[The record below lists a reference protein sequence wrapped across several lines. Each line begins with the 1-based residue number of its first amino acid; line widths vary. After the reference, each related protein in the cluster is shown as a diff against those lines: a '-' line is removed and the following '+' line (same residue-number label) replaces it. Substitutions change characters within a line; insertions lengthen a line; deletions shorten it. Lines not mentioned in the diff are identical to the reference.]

1 VEVRHDGQVH
11 RHVPEGEVQVRTI
24 QLVDGDV
31 WVGHERGVDVLRRE
45 EVVAPPATGGAAAGG
60 KATDGKAAD
69 GKAAAP
75 QAVTAIVTKHRW
87 RFEGPVL
94 FIYPERIGGGAS
106 MVSLH
111 GGFVLAKPE
120 AVGDAPVFK
129 GRGDVE

>member
-1 VEVRHDGQVH
+1 M
-11 RHVPEGEVQVRTI
+11 PVRTI
-24 QLVDGDV
+24 QLVDGDL

-45 EVVAPPATGGAAAGG
+45 EAALPPAAKGTP
-60 KATDGKAAD
+60 TDGKAAP
-69 GKAAAP
+69 AP
-75 QAVTAIVTKHRW
+75 VTEIVVKHRW

-129 GRGDVE
+129 GRGDVQ